1 MDGMDGMDGMVGC
14 RVDLAGRPFQ
24 KYFVV
29 IFVKEKYFI
38 CQGKVRNLFSSLYES
53 YQINQ

>member
-1 MDGMDGMDGMVGC
+1 MDRMDGMDGMVGC

-29 IFVKEKYFI
+29 ILVKEKYFL
-38 CQGKVRNLFSSLYES
+38 VREK
-53 YQINQ
+53 